1 MNQENIGK
9 LIASLRK
16 EKELTQE
23 QLAEVLGVNS
33 RSVSRWENG
42 NCMPDLSL
50 LEMLAQELG
59 VSVSELLSGMRQS
72 NSPFQK
78 EHAYLENYR
87 ILMEINRKAI
97 FAESIS
103 DLEKRKAVSILLNG
117 IASKED
123 GCKYKKRMR
132 VNEATDAIYPN
143 YYIPPY
149 HDNRKLRLIQGYL
162 PKTNILYANHY
173 ELEILRLLWLMAP
186 EDEKVME
193 MVQNTVHRLKNTCFG
208 NSCTQGECLATG
220 ISVLRFLAVVRPDD
234 VQWMEQLLTPLGE
247 RFLNLGN
254 EIPLSYLLM
263 AFTDINNEKT
273 KELISQKRDWLV
285 MLLNSSRMSGKGT
298 DNYKLMEKR
307 IIRKA
312 LEMLEEAEKDKD
324 CSC

>member
-9 LIASLRK
+9 FIASLRK

-23 QLAEVLGVNS
+23 QLAEILGVNS

-42 NCMPDLSL
+42 YCMPDLSL
-50 LEMLAQELG
+50 MEMISAEFG
-59 VSVSELLSGMRQS
+59 VSVSELLSGKRQS

-78 EHAYLENYR
+78 EYAYLENYR
-87 ILMEINRKAI
+87 ILMEINRRMILGETITDNEKQKAI
-97 FAESIS
+97 T
-103 DLEKRKAVSILLNG
+103 VLLNG
-117 IASKED
+117 IACGED
-123 GCKYKKRMR
+123 IRKYKKRMR
-132 VNEATDAIYPN
+132 VNEVRDTIYPN

-149 HDNRKLRLIQGYL
+149 NNNKKLRLIQGYL

-173 ELEILRLLWLMAP
+173 ELEILRLLLLLAP

-220 ISVLRFLAVVRPDD
+220 ISVLRFLTVVRPDD
-234 VQWMEQLLTPLGE
+234 AEWMEQLLTPLGE
-247 RFLNLGN
+247 WFLNLGN

-285 MLLNSSRMSGKGT
+285 MLLNSRRMSGKGT

-312 LEMLEEAEKDKD
+312 LEMLAEAEEDKD

>member
-9 LIASLRK
+9 FIASLRK

-87 ILMEINRKAI
+87 ILIEINRKAI

-103 DLEKRKAVSILLNG
+103 DLEKRKAVSTLLNG

-123 GCKYKKRMR
+123 VCKYKKRMR

-149 HDNRKLRLIQGYL
+149 HDNKKLRLIQGYL

-173 ELEILRLLWLMAP
+173 ELEILRLLLLLAP
-186 EDEKVME
+186 EDEKVMK

-220 ISVLRFLAVVRPDD
+220 ISVLRFLTVVRPDD
-234 VQWMEQLLTPLGE
+234 AEWIEQLLTPLGE
-247 RFLNLGN
+247 RFLNFGS
-254 EIPLSYLLM
+254 EIPLSYLLI
-263 AFTDINNEKT
+263 AFTDINNERT
-273 KELISQKRDWLV
+273 RELIAQKKEWLV
-285 MLLNSSRMSGKGT
+285 MLLSSSRMGGKGA
-298 DNYKLMEKR
+298 DSYKLMEKC

-312 LEMLEEAEKDKD
+312 LETLEETEKGNDF
-324 CSC
+324 SC

>member
-78 EHAYLENYR
+78 EYAYLENYR
-87 ILMEINRKAI
+87 ILMEINRRMILGETITDNEKQKAI
-97 FAESIS
+97 TA
-103 DLEKRKAVSILLNG
+103 LLNG
-117 IASKED
+117 IACGED
-123 GCKYKKRMR
+123 IRKYKKRMR
-132 VNEATDAIYPN
+132 VNEVRDTIYPN

-149 HDNRKLRLIQGYL
+149 NNNKKLRLIQGYL

-208 NSCTQGECLATG
+208 ISCTQGECLATG
-220 ISVLRFLAVVRPDD
+220 ISVLRFLAVVQPDD
-234 VQWMEQLLTPLGE
+234 AEWIEQLLIPLGE
-247 RFLNLGN
+247 RFLNFGN

-263 AFTDINNEKT
+263 TFTDINNEKT
-273 KELISQKRDWLV
+273 KELMSQKRDWLV

-312 LEMLEEAEKDKD
+312 LEMLAEAEEDKD

>member
-9 LIASLRK
+9 FIASLRK

-23 QLAEVLGVNS
+23 QLAEQLGVNS

-78 EHAYLENYR
+78 EYAYLENYR
-87 ILMEINRKAI
+87 ILMEINRRMILGETITDNEKQKAI
-97 FAESIS
+97 TA
-103 DLEKRKAVSILLNG
+103 LLNG
-117 IASKED
+117 IACGED
-123 GCKYKKRMR
+123 IRKYKKRMR
-132 VNEATDAIYPN
+132 VNEVRDTIYPN

-149 HDNRKLRLIQGYL
+149 NNNKKLRLIQGYL

-173 ELEILRLLWLMAP
+173 ELEILRLLLLLAP

-220 ISVLRFLAVVRPDD
+220 ISVLRFLTVVRPDD
-234 VQWMEQLLTPLGE
+234 AEWIEQLLTPLGE
-247 RFLNLGN
+247 RFLNFGS

-263 AFTDINNEKT
+263 TFTDINNEKT
-273 KELISQKRDWLV
+273 KELMSQKRDWLV

-312 LEMLEEAEKDKD
+312 LEMLAEAEEDKD